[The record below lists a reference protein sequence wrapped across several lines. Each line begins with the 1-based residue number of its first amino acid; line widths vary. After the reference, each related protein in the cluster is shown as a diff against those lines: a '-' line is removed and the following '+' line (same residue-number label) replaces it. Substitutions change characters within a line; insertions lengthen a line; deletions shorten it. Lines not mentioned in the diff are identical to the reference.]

1 MKINKKMSPTQTMVC
16 LVKTTMK
23 VLHSYKIFNINDK
36 ARIPDSWIM
45 NKRLMKNICDVKKA
59 I

>member
-1 MKINKKMSPTQTMVC
+1 MSPTQTMVC